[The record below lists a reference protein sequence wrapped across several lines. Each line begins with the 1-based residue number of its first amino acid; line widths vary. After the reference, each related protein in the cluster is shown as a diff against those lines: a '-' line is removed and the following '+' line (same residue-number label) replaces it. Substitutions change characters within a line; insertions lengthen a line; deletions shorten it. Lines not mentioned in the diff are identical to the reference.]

1 MGGADIKRCRNQFL
15 VEAIT
20 RPENQPMFVKCH
32 RTSVAISRFVLDSIY
47 RHLLCVI
54 AAAIKTQ
61 AMRLVRRYR
70 PTLRSQGTFS
80 SGRMQLVLVSA
91 AILECEYQA
100 WLSPSQGLEPPA
112 IPGRVHSRR
121 KGYFCRCY
129 RDRFDHHRAQIRL
142 SKGHPWEI
150 RVRLLRHAE
159 NQALVAIEDNSVGWD
174 ATGLVRGSGGG
185 SRIFHRPGMQSRHH
199 GRISGWTRMPSQPSF
214 RDPIGKAGPFYVSRL

>member
-1 MGGADIKRCRNQFL
+1 MRGADIKRCRNQFL

-20 RPENQPMFVKCH
+20 RPKNQPMFVKCH

-61 AMRLVRRYR
+61 AMRLARRYR
-70 PTLRSQGTFS
+70 STLRSHGTFS
-80 SGRMQLVLVSA
+80 SGRTQVVLASA

-100 WLSPSQGLEPPA
+100 WLSPSQELGPPA

-129 RDRFDHHRAQIRL
+129 RDRFGHQRAQIRL
-142 SKGHPWEI
+142 SKRQPWEI
-150 RVRLLRHAE
+150 RMRLLRHAE
-159 NQALVAIEDNSVGWD
+159 NQVLVTIEDNGVGWD
-174 ATGLVRGSGGG
+174 AT
-185 SRIFHRPGMQSRHH
+185 
-199 GRISGWTRMPSQPSF
+199 
-214 RDPIGKAGPFYVSRL
+214 